1 MPENNL
7 AEAVT
12 LYVGVG
18 ASAGGL
24 EAIEAFFSRM
34 PEKSGIA
41 FIVIQHLSPDYKSLM
56 VELLSKK
63 TRIPVHRS
71 TDGMR
76 VEPDNIYMI
85 PPKKNLTI
93 YQGRLILKDKDSP
106 QGVNLPIDIFL
117 TSLAEDQREKAIA
130 VILSGTG
137 SDGTRGVRAI
147 KEHNGLVMVQNEAS
161 AKFDGMPRAAIST
174 GLVDFILPP
183 EKMAD
188 QLMAF
193 LDHPYAAAEE
203 TEKKLLEDEQGMAKI
218 FALLRDRTR
227 VDFTYYKFSTISRRI
242 ERRMIVN
249 QIPCFEDYIAF
260 IQKYPVETMTLYREL
275 LIGVTHFFRDPEA
288 MNELMVSGLPD
299 LIQRAINREIRF
311 WIPGCSTGE
320 EAYTLAILT
329 KEVMEAQGNTRD
341 VKIFATDLDR
351 DAVIQAGNGIYP
363 ESIAADVN
371 PRLLGKYFYRKG
383 DHYQIARHIREMVV
397 FAQHNLIQDPPF
409 TKIDLI
415 SCRNLLIYLQP
426 VLQKKIMALF
436 NFSLNPGGI
445 LFLGTSETV
454 GDLSDCFETLHAR
467 FKLFRSLGKHP
478 AKPLSA
484 DKPFEPGFPAK
495 EPAIFTYTDNRY
507 RPTRTEDSRMM
518 ERYLSILETR
528 FVPLSAIVNEAME
541 ILHVFGEPQGYFK
554 LPSGK
559 IIYDITKMT
568 GKDLSIPLA
577 TGIQKA
583 FRTRQEQVYHHIK
596 LNHQE
601 DIKTIRLRI
610 IPLPD
615 QKGHDPL
622 VAVFIEETGAEP
634 DNTIDPVHDVYD
646 ISADVHQ
653 RIKDLEME
661 LQFAKEN
668 LQATIEEL
676 ETSNEEL
683 QATNEELLAGNEELQ
698 STNEELQSTNE
709 ELFTVNSEY
718 QNKIIELTEMNNDVE
733 NLLSN
738 SGIDI
743 LILDE
748 NHEIRKYSP
757 SLTRIFNVLDKD
769 LGRPIHH
776 LSHHIMEFDPLTEA
790 MAVYTSKKARVMEKE
805 DRNGLAYLIRALPY
819 HVGPNTYSGTLFTF
833 VDISELKQA
842 RHDLQKTRQMAQD
855 IFLHMK
861 SGLLIYRLNEQNEL
875 VLESGN
881 RKAELLTGIDI
892 QASRGR
898 LFTDLWTATKK
909 TGLADAFVAVVETGK
924 AFFMDDLRYEYPE
937 RTVNYWVTAFA
948 LPDRQLAVLFQE
960 I

>member
-1 MPENNL
+1 MPGTGLTEKT
-7 AEAVT
+7 V

-34 PEKSGIA
+34 PAKSGIA
-41 FIVIQHLSPDYKSLM
+41 FIVIQHLSPDHKSLM

-71 TDGMR
+71 KDGMM

-93 YQGRLILKDKDSP
+93 SQGRLILKDKDSP
-106 QGVNLPIDIFL
+106 QGISLPIDIFL
-117 TSLAEDQREKAIA
+117 RSLAEDKREKAIA

-137 SDGTRGVRAI
+137 SDGTRGIRAI
-147 KEHNGLVMVQNEAS
+147 KEHNGMVMVQNEAS

-174 GLVDFILPP
+174 GLADLILPP

-193 LDHPYAAAEE
+193 LDHPYSAAEK
-203 TEKKLLEDEQGMAKI
+203 TTNFFLEEEQGIAKI
-218 FALLRDRTR
+218 FTLLRDKTR
-227 VDFTYYKFSTISRRI
+227 VDFTYYKFSTISRRF
-242 ERRMIVN
+242 EQRMMVKHIYHLD
-249 QIPCFEDYIAF
+249 EYIAF
-260 IQKYPVETMTLYREL
+260 LQKDPDEIMTLYREL

-288 MNELMVSGLPD
+288 MNELMVSYLPD
-299 LIQRAINREIRF
+299 LIQRTINREIRF

-329 KEVMEAQGNTRD
+329 KEAMEAHGSTRD

-363 ESIAADVN
+363 ESIAADLN

-383 DHYQIARHIREMVV
+383 NHYQIARHIREMVV

-426 VLQKKIMALF
+426 VLQKKVMGLF

-454 GDLSDCFETLHAR
+454 GDLSDCFETLSSKA
-467 FKLFRSLGKHP
+467 KLFRSLGKHP
-478 AKPLSA
+478 PKPLLT

-495 EPAIFTYTDNRY
+495 EPGIFAYTDTRY
-507 RPTRTEDSRMM
+507 RHVRPEDSRMM
-518 ERYLSILETR
+518 ERYMSILETR

-541 ILHVFGEPQGYFK
+541 ILHVFGETQGYFK

-559 IIYDITKMT
+559 IVYEITKMT

-596 LNHQE
+596 LKHLE
-601 DIKTIRLRI
+601 DIKTIRLKI

-622 VAVFIEETGAEP
+622 AAVFIEETGAEP
-634 DNTIDPVHDVYD
+634 DQTNPVHDVYD
-646 ISADVHQ
+646 IGADVHQ
-653 RIKDLEME
+653 RIKDLEAD

-676 ETSNEEL
+676 L
-683 QATNEELLAGNEELQ
+683 
-698 STNEELQSTNE
+698 
-709 ELFTVNSEY
+709 TVNSEY
-718 QNKIIELTEMNNDVE
+718 QNKIMELTEMNNDVE

-757 SLTRIFNVLDKD
+757 SLTHIFNILEKD

-776 LSHHIMEFDPLTEA
+776 LSHHIMDFDPLTEA
-790 MAVYTSKKARVMEKE
+790 TAVYTSKKARVLEKE
-805 DRNGLAYLIRALPY
+805 DRNGLSYLIRVLPY
-819 HVGPNTYSGTLFTF
+819 HVGPDAYSGTLFTF
-833 VDISELKQA
+833 VDISELKQT
-842 RHDLQKTRQMAQD
+842 RHDLKKTRQMAQD
-855 IFLHMK
+855 IFTHMK
-861 SGLLIYRLNEQNEL
+861 SGLLIYRLNEQKEL

-881 RKAELLTGIDI
+881 RKAGQLTGIDI

-898 LFTDLWTATKK
+898 TFTDLWPATKK
-909 TGLADAFVAVVETGK
+909 AGLADAFVAVVETGK
-924 AFFMDDLRYEYPE
+924 AFFMEDLRYEHPE
-937 RTVNYWVTAFA
+937 LAGNYWVTAFA

-960 I
+960 N

>member
-1 MPENNL
+1 MPGNI
-7 AEAVT
+7 AEEIA

-71 TDGMR
+71 KDGMM

-93 YQGRLILKDKDSP
+93 SQGRLILKDKDSP
-106 QGVNLPIDIFL
+106 KGVSLPIDIFL

-147 KEHNGLVMVQNEAS
+147 KEHNGMIMAQNEAG

-218 FALLRDRTR
+218 FVLLRDRTR

-242 ERRMIVN
+242 EQRMMIN
-249 QIPCFEDYIAF
+249 HIHHLDEYIAF
-260 IQKYPVETMTLYREL
+260 LQKDPGEIMTLYREL

-288 MNELMVSGLPD
+288 MNELMVSCLPD
-299 LIQRAINREIRF
+299 LIQRTINREIRF

-329 KEVMEAQGNTRD
+329 KEAMEAHGSTRD

-363 ESIAADVN
+363 ESIAADLN

-426 VLQKKIMALF
+426 VLQKKVMGLF

-454 GDLSDCFETLHAR
+454 GDHLSECFETLNFK

-478 AKPLSA
+478 AKPLLT
-484 DKPFEPGFPAK
+484 DKPFEPGFPGK
-495 EPAIFTYTDNRY
+495 EPGIFTYTDNRY
-507 RPTRTEDSRMM
+507 RHARPEDSRMM
-518 ERYLSILETR
+518 ERYMSILETR

-541 ILHVFGEPQGYFK
+541 ILHVFGEPQGYFR

-583 FRTRQEQVYHHIK
+583 FRTRQELVYHHIRLK
-596 LNHQE
+596 HQE
-601 DIKTIRLRI
+601 DTKTIQLRI

-622 VAVFIEETGAEP
+622 MAVFIEETGAEP
-634 DNTIDPVHDVYD
+634 DKIVPVHDVYD
-646 ISADVHQ
+646 IGADVHQ

-718 QNKIIELTEMNNDVE
+718 QNKIMELTEMNNDVE

-757 SLTRIFNVLDKD
+757 SLARIFNVLEKD

-776 LSHHIMEFDPLTEA
+776 LSHHIMEFDPLMEA
-790 MAVYTSKKARVMEKE
+790 TGVYTSKKARVMEKE
-805 DRNGLAYLIRALPY
+805 GRNGLSYLIRVLPY
-819 HVGPNTYSGTLFTF
+819 HVGPDAYAGTLFTF
-833 VDISELKQA
+833 VDISELKKT

-855 IFLHMK
+855 IFMHMK
-861 SGLLIYRLNEQNEL
+861 SGLLIYRLNEQKEL

-898 LFTDLWTATKK
+898 LFTDLWTITKK

-924 AFFMDDLRYEYPE
+924 AFFMDDLRYEHPE

-948 LPDRQLAVLFQE
+948 LPDRQMAVLFQE